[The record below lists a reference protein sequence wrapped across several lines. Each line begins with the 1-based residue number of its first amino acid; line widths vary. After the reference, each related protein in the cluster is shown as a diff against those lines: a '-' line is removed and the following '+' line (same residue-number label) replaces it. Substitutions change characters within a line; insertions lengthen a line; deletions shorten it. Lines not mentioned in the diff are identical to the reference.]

1 MDGWCLISE
10 RVAVGR
16 QYPCRNLPQICLFH
30 VHGYL
35 LPIATLFYTL
45 YNIQSV
51 AVFLLFELRPP
62 PVHFYRLLALDAG
75 VLALVISRINHGARV
90 RAQRILMN

>member
-1 MDGWCLISE
+1 MQKPSSNLLISC
-10 RVAVGR
+10 AW
-16 QYPCRNLPQICLFH
+16 IFA
-30 VHGYL
+30 L

-75 VLALVISRINHGARV
+75 VLVLVISRINHGARV

>member
-1 MDGWCLISE
+1 MQTFLKFAYFMCMD
-10 RVAVGR
+10 
-16 QYPCRNLPQICLFH
+16 ICFASS
-30 VHGYL
+30 
-35 LPIATLFYTL
+35 IATLFYTL

-75 VLALVISRINHGARV
+75 VLVLVISRINHGARV